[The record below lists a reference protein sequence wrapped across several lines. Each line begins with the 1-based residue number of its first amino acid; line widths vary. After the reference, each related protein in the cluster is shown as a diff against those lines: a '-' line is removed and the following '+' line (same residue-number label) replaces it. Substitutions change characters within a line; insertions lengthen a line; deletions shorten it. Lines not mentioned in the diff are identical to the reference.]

1 MDNVRR
7 ELETLRKFQTNAR
20 NKNTVTETKNSFEGL
35 ISILG
40 RDEERSSELQSC
52 VNRNFPN

>member
-20 NKNTVTETKNSFEGL
+20 NKNTVTEMKNSFEGL